1 MSILFACPHCHAH
14 KQHHE
19 PIGDK
24 TNVRACPECRRFFYL
39 WWTVKEGRMF
49 GIEPVMSGIYI
60 GYRGTQ
66 NESARFATGGFT
78 SDKAWEDETVDG
90 AEFII
95 TDTDKRRALEFIEQL
110 RQSRFVRFT

>member
-49 GIEPVMSGIYI
+49 GVSLIQSGIRL
-60 GYRGTQ
+60 G
-66 NESARFATGGFT
+66 NPAPRFATGGFT
-78 SDKAWEDETVDG
+78 SDKAWEDEAVDS